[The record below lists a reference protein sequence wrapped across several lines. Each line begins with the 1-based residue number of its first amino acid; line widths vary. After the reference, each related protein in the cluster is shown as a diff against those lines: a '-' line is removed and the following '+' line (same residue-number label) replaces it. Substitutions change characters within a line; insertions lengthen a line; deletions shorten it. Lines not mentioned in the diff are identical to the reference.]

1 MVAML
6 DILTLLLAYQK
17 PVFEYD
23 VIVRELEGLKLLF
36 KGVLLLNFNENETA
50 GKLSIIIDRD
60 ELFMVV
66 PYTFTW
72 GPFCI

>member
-36 KGVLLLNFNENETA
+36 RGVLLLNFNENETA
-50 GKLSIIIDRD
+50 
-60 ELFMVV
+60 
-66 PYTFTW
+66 
-72 GPFCI
+72 